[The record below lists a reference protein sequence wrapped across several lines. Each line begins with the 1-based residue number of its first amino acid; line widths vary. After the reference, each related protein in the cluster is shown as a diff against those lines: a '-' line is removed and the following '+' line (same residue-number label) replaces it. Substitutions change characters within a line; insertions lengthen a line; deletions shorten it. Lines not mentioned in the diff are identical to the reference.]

1 MKDQNIIV
9 PVNKTNEIQEMC
21 QNPKLF
27 SEYVEGLTDR
37 IDKSQSRL
45 EEINGRGWWK
55 RKISSTTKDLSAEM
69 IEHAALIS
77 DLFTVLQVV
86 SYMTKGNSALLLGL
100 MDSLD
105 KTANANNKEGG
116 FLDLTKSY
124 LQQLLDDSKNASI
137 REKAIKKLLVNCIQ
151 LNNNHNQLKKVQED
165 FIVNVNSIIS
175 TQYKSIKESNS
186 SFQKAIEKL
195 QSENEKKIKDDQK
208 AFESNLIQKLEVYE
222 CRLFEL
228 EKNLFW
234 KSKIYHLLI
243 GILSIVSFTLCIL
256 IIFK

>member
-1 MKDQNIIV
+1 MRDQNNIV

-21 QNPKLF
+21 HNPKLF
-27 SEYVEGLTDR
+27 SEYVKGLTDR

-86 SYMTKGNSALLLGL
+86 SYMTKGNSALLFGL
-100 MDSLD
+100 MDSLN
-105 KTANANNKEGG
+105 KSANANNKEGG

-165 FIVNVNSIIS
+165 FIVNIS
-175 TQYKSIKESNS
+175 TQYESIKESNS
-186 SFQKAIEKL
+186 SFQKTIEKL
-195 QSENEKKIKDDQK
+195 QSENEQKLKDDQK
-208 AFESNLIQKLEVYE
+208 AFESNLIKKLEVYE

-243 GILSIVSFTLCIL
+243 GILSIVSFILCIL
-256 IIFK
+256 IIIKWF